1 MKRSHWSAYALA
13 FALAFALAAG
23 LPWPTSIAEARPR
36 PSLTDSNRRMITEFA
51 RIFYTE
57 RDVKKAFEAY
67 VSDHYVQHNPN
78 IADGREA
85 AIAALAPKFSAPGAR
100 FDIRRIVVDGNLAVI
115 HLRGRPS
122 PDALGGAV
130 ADIYRIE
137 NGKIVE
143 HWDVLQAIPAKSV
156 NANGVI

>member
-1 MKRSHWSAYALA
+1 MRLA
-13 FALAFALAAG
+13 TTLAAALLLLASHTNAG
-23 LPWPTSIAEARPR
+23 AKPH
-36 PSLTDSNRRMITEFA
+36 LTLTEENRHIITEFA

-57 RDVKKAFEAY
+57 KNVKKAFETY
-67 VSDHYVQHNPN
+67 VSGQYIQHNPN

-100 FDIRRIVVDGNLAVI
+100 FDIRHLIVDGNMAVI

-122 PDALGGAV
+122 PEALGGAV

-137 NGKIVE
+137 GGKIIE
-143 HWDVLQAIPAKSV
+143 HWDVLQPIQDKSS
-156 NANGVI
+156 NRNGVI